1 MRIWKG
7 VVSVLKAKIPKET
20 RKYQLRKT
28 NFKGYSKTETPD
40 AGCLVEVL
48 GVDHDDYPV
57 IKGSKRWEPF
67 YTFND
72 EKYPQSI
79 AMIGGQII
87 AFCRQLVGGGQ
98 TDLIGAVVINKD
110 GTAYIGDYTNYR
122 KPGETS
128 HLPSDSNHPRSIVQF
143 NVYHS
148 NGNLEDAVGGRY
160 DKKILIFPDKVSID
174 YHVSESGFQFTQFG
188 KEMLIPTLK
197 YVTVHASRLFGVDDN
212 RVYASAY
219 NDYTNWDVDTATD
232 INPDNAWV
240 STTGAN
246 TKADS
251 DFTAICEYG
260 GKVIAF
266 KRDFMYQINNNQN
279 PFRIKDIAAVGTIDF
294 RSVAEINETLY
305 FIASGGVMAY
315 AGGQVR
321 NISRPLGI
329 EKFTSGVA
337 GAFRDTYYVYEEDV
351 IYAYNTVHG
360 LWSKIPVPLAS
371 REIVSF
377 CSDEDALYCLASGG
391 INQNTIY
398 RLSDEPDTWFFE
410 TDLSMFSSFD
420 VKRLNKISLLC
431 TIPRGGY
438 VKAYLMDERQAPGAS
453 GGIKVIDSIGSGK
466 FGRQMLRAL
475 IRSGAHY
482 NHRLKI
488 ECHGDV
494 TIRGIEVLAVKEAQ
508 SYE

>member
-1 MRIWKG
+1 M
-7 VVSVLKAKIPKET
+7 LKAKIPRET
-20 RKYQLRKT
+20 KKYQLRKT
-28 NFKGYSKTETPD
+28 NFKGYYKTESPD
-40 AGCLVEVL
+40 VGCMLDVL
-48 GVDHDDYPV
+48 GADHSEYPV
-57 IKGSKRWEPF
+57 IKGSKEWEPF
-67 YTFND
+67 YTFSD

-98 TDLIGAVVINKD
+98 TDLICAVVINQNGK
-110 GTAYIGDYTNYR
+110 AYIGEYTNYR
-122 KPGETS
+122 KPGDTS
-128 HLPSDSNHPRSIVQF
+128 HHPSDSNHPRSIVQF

-148 NGNLEDAVGGRY
+148 DGSLVDAVGGRY

-174 YHVSESGFQFTQFG
+174 YGISESGFKFTQFG
-188 KEMLIPTLK
+188 KEIPIPTLK

-232 INPDNAWV
+232 ISPDNAWV

-279 PFRIKDIAAVGTIDF
+279 PFRIKDVSSVGAIDF
-294 RSVAEINETLY
+294 RSIAEVNDTLY
-305 FIASGGVMAY
+305 FIADGGVMAY

-321 NISRPLGI
+321 NISRPLGV

-337 GAFRDTYYVYEEDV
+337 GAFRDTYYVYANNV
-351 IYAYNTVHG
+351 IYAYNTIHD
-360 LWSKIPVPLAS
+360 LWSKIPVPSVDKKL
-371 REIVSF
+371 VGF
-377 CSDEDALYCLASGG
+377 CSDENALYCLVSSG
-391 INQNTIY
+391 IDKNVIY
-398 RLSDEPDTWFFE
+398 RLSKAPGTWSFDI
-410 TDLSMFSSFD
+410 DLSTFSSFD
-420 VKRLNKISLLC
+420 VKRINKISLLC
-431 TIPRGGY
+431 TIPDGGY
-438 VKAYLMDERQAPGAS
+438 VKAYLKDENTIQNS
-453 GGIKVIDSIGSGK
+453 VGIKVIDSTLKGKIG
-466 FGRQMLRAL
+466 RVMLRAL
-475 IRSGAHY
+475 IRGGAHY
-482 NHRLKI
+482 NHRLRI

-494 TIRGIEVLAVKEAQ
+494 AVRGLEVLAVKGAD